1 MLSTKLC
8 NIEMVIDNVNRYV
21 EVIDNVN
28 RYVDLLCYLAQ
39 KLSKVG

>member
-21 EVIDNVN
+21 
-28 RYVDLLCYLAQ
+28 DLLWYLAQ